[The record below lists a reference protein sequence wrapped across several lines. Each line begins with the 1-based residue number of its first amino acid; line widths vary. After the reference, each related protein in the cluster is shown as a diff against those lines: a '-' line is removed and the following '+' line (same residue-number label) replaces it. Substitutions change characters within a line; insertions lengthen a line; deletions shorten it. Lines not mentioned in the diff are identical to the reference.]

1 MRRCLSWPC
10 GVGAG
15 RRSGL
20 LFLLG
25 HLGCLAYLRTRANFR
40 PVKTARLGRP
50 WPRYWRDVPYPVPTV
65 SARPSPALL
74 LAPGS
79 TAFHQPLTKLTCVI
93 SPCPQGG
100 AAAASGSGSAL
111 LVPDARTGNR
121 GDEDADRPGSCPSC
135 GTSFPFDRS
144 CGSAL
149 VHAAETGQ
157 GGAAPLAHGGTWL
170 ALLAPDSVS
179 AFSFF
184 FFRLFHWR
192 PRLPDRPVLPDHR
205 ARVPR
210 FPAAG

>member
-1 MRRCLSWPC
+1 MWRQCC
-10 GVGAG
+10 Q
-15 RRSGL
+15 RSGL

-25 HLGCLAYLRTRANFR
+25 HLSCLAYLRTRANFR

-79 TAFHQPLTKLTCVI
+79 TAFHHPLTKLTCVI

-135 GTSFPFDRS
+135 GTRFPFDRS

-157 GGAAPLAHGGTWL
+157 GCSFGTWRNLAGAAGPGLRLGFLLFLFPLVPLAVPTTRPPGT
-170 ALLAPDSVS
+170 P
-179 AFSFF
+179 
-184 FFRLFHWR
+184 
-192 PRLPDRPVLPDHR
+192 
-205 ARVPR
+205 
-210 FPAAG
+210 